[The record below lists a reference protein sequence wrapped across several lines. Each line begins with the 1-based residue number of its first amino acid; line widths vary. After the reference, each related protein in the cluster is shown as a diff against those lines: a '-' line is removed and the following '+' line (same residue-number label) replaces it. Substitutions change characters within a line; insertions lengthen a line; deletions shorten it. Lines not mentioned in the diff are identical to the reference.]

1 LDAAGDGAEMHRFFV
16 PSDSVRGGNVTFS
29 SSQSHQIA
37 KVLRLQAGESV
48 AVLDNAG
55 WLYEVALVDVAGE
68 VVSGTVR
75 TRRLAP
81 GEPRTKLTLY
91 PALLKSDR
99 LEFAFQKCTEIGVSA
114 FVPMLSDR
122 CNVGAVTSPDKQRRW
137 ERIIAEAAEQ
147 SERGRMP
154 QLFPMVLFPQA
165 CEQARGL
172 SLIAC
177 ERGERRNLR
186 DEITGRLGG
195 GSGQRLFAVNLFVG
209 PEGGFSG
216 EELECATSYGVIPI
230 GLGPRILR
238 AETASVV
245 GSALL
250 LAFAGDLD

>member
-1 LDAAGDGAEMHRFFV
+1 L
-16 PSDSVRGGNVTFS
+16 RGGNVTFS
-29 SSQSHQIA
+29 ASHSHQIA
-37 KVLRLQAGESV
+37 KVLRLRPGECV
-48 AVLDNAG
+48 LVLDNVG
-55 WLYEVALVDVAGE
+55 WLYEVTLVDVAGDA
-68 VVSGTVR
+68 VRGTVR
-75 TRRLAP
+75 TRHLAP

-91 PALLKSDR
+91 PALLKADR

-114 FVPMLSDR
+114 FVPVLSDR
-122 CNVGAVTSPDKQRRW
+122 CDVGAMTSTDKQRRW

-154 QLFPMVLFPQA
+154 QLFPVVLFPQA
-165 CEQARGL
+165 CEQVRGL

-216 EELECATSYGVIPI
+216 EEIACATGYGIIPI

-245 GSALL
+245 GTALL